1 MPCRFL
7 HHPYGL
13 SSVCIERSTLANTKE
28 NVVASSFS
36 SPEPRVNSSCS
47 ERFSSSRSSNFSYC
61 TAFLTTGRRGEEVV
75 CGEKYGGRTVVAWTL
90 SNKISCGRCYRSF
103 KRFCLEWWGGQGY
116 SSCAACNSTRDHLKR
131 QVPGWKKE
139 YLLWTIFR
147 GKWLVAIHQ
156 PKPKQAINRDITVPW
171 KWGSCVHTQSRVDVL
186 SRFWLDRSVWPFNWG
201 R

>member
-103 KRFCLEWWGGQGY
+103 KRLCFASCSLNQANGTQGLTGANPWASMLRLLRKNPDSSGWGGE
-116 SSCAACNSTRDHLKR
+116 RDRVGRMPLR
-131 QVPGWKKE
+131 DTVNPNE
-139 YLLWTIFR
+139 LSLL
-147 GKWLVAIHQ
+147 
-156 PKPKQAINRDITVPW
+156 
-171 KWGSCVHTQSRVDVL
+171 
-186 SRFWLDRSVWPFNWG
+186 
-201 R
+201 